1 MPKESTYKTSQKK
14 NIDDLL
20 KDRKSDALIIYI
32 TGDKRP
38 LETFGTQIHPEVIP
52 LFYEH
57 LKLIGK
63 KKKISLL
70 LYSSGGAL
78 EAPWALVNLIR
89 EYCDEFE
96 VLIPFKALSAGT
108 LICLGADKIVTTPL
122 SLLSP
127 VDPTGNFVVNNQQ
140 RSIQVEDVSGFIDF
154 AKTKIGLKNQQV
166 LSEILK
172 SLVSDTPPQVLGNIN
187 RTHALIRQ
195 LVDKLLDTHNK
206 KVDKEQKDSIGKTL
220 TEKLYSHQHLINR
233 KELAKLGFND
243 LVEELNSINEER
255 LSNIFGYFS
264 EKMKL
269 NEVFDPANE
278 LGSRPKCDFI
288 LPRAVIAS
296 NSLCHS
302 FKSMYSIERQE
313 NVPGK
318 PSIFLNIKD
327 LGWQKSD
334 I

>member
-1 MPKESTYKTSQKK
+1 MTEETTYKTAQKM
-14 NIDDLL
+14 NIDGLL
-20 KDRKSDALIIYI
+20 KARKSDALLVYI
-32 TGDKRP
+32 TGDKKP
-38 LETFGTQIHPEVIP
+38 PESFGTQIHPEVIP

-57 LKLIGK
+57 LRLIGK

-89 EYCDEFE
+89 EYCSEFE
-96 VLIPFKALSAGT
+96 VLVPFKALSAGT

-140 RSIQVEDVSGFIDF
+140 RSIQVEDVAGFIDF
-154 AKTKIGLKNQQV
+154 AKTKVGLKNQQV

-172 SLVSDTPPQVLGNIN
+172 SLVSDTPPQILGNIN

-195 LVDKLLDTHNK
+195 LVGKLLDTHK
-206 KVDKEQKDSIGKTL
+206 TKMTQEQKDNIGKSL

-233 KELAKLGFND
+233 KELVKLGFND
-243 LVEELNSINEER
+243 LVEELDSTNEER
-255 LSNIFGYFS
+255 LLNIFGYFS

-278 LGSRPKCDFI
+278 LGS
-288 LPRAVIAS
+288 LPNHSFTLSRAVIAS
-296 NSLCHS
+296 TSLCHS
-302 FKSMYSIERQE
+302 FNSEYSIERQE

-318 PSIFLNIKD
+318 PSIFLNIRD
-327 LGWQKSD
+327 LGWKKGD
-334 I
+334 V